1 MEPTYIVR
9 TYRHLLIPTFD
20 EPANQGSKMN
30 TQRNVVA
37 DFNPSRKLGLSCKR
51 SPFLNQC
58 TVCFSLFPA
67 FIMTWPKHW
76 WLTALDT
83 HFVLKTMSTWEIER
97 SSRTN
102 GNLSRQN
109 FFTSVMKTT
118 PLLHTPR
125 ATWLRTSAVA

>member
-1 MEPTYIVR
+1 MALHSFLMLYAVPPGNANGTNIPYIVR

-67 FIMTWPKHW
+67 FIMT
-76 WLTALDT
+76 
-83 HFVLKTMSTWEIER
+83 
-97 SSRTN
+97 
-102 GNLSRQN
+102 
-109 FFTSVMKTT
+109 
-118 PLLHTPR
+118 
-125 ATWLRTSAVA
+125 